1 HTLVAQMHAWRF
13 WIEVAQN
20 QYRNPGYYPFS
31 LSPDIYIDREYAPLE
46 QRLRAYTKYLK
57 AVPSATARAR
67 ENLRT
72 PMPRT
77 FVTLG
82 HGIFGGMARFYE
94 KDAPAVFASVKDAR
108 LQEEFAAANAEAIGA
123 MKALD

>member
-1 HTLVAQMHAWRF
+1 DARQRFERDYLVAEIDASLF
-13 WIEVAQN
+13 WIEVGEN
-20 QYRNPGYYPFS
+20 QYRNPGYYAFI

-57 AVPSATARAR
+57 AVPSATMRVR

-94 KDAPAVFASVKDAR
+94 KDARSEEHTSE
-108 LQEEFAAANAEAIGA
+108 LQSRGH
-123 MKALD
+123 L